1 MTVGDLQG
9 VLLQAFS
16 SGIFHTVVCNS
27 GFVDDIMFFFYNGSY
42 SGINFATKDRFCL
55 NLLIYR
61 KVGQS

>member
-27 GFVDDIMFFFYNGSY
+27 GFVDDIMFFSTMG
-42 SGINFATKDRFCL
+42 
-55 NLLIYR
+55 LIA
-61 KVGQS
+61 V